1 MIDEIK
7 PQNETVEI
15 PPLSSFTPSPAKK
28 EFFSN
33 MWRNSVALILL
44 LMSAAL
50 TLFFLHNQNKTWQ
63 AFEAWAYLDI
73 TGFLQKHTFQSKG
86 GDVYIAPPPLPP
98 PPIPKLIGTLP
109 DAAQF
114 TAGSILVKDRTTG
127 EVLYKKNE
135 YERRPIASLSKLL
148 SALVLLEK
156 DIDWES
162 TTTVKV
168 EPDIAD
174 NHFLNGEVYV
184 LQDIWEA
191 ALVGSSNQAVL
202 SLVDAVYINRD
213 AFVARMNEKALELG
227 MRDSQFVEPTG
238 LNEKNISTASDVL
251 LLLDEA
257 LTQEKI
263 QQTLL
268 LKETTVSPVGKKKP
282 HHIWNT
288 NWILLNW
295 IPNKIADFRGGK
307 TGYITASGYNFTM
320 QIAEND
326 EKVIDVV
333 VLGASKHEDRFSE
346 ARDIAKSVF
355 GAFEWPSDEVT
366 STTISPLE

>member
-1 MIDEIK
+1 MIDEVK
-7 PQNETVEI
+7 PPPETVET
-15 PPLSSFTPSPAKK
+15 PPLAPFTPSLSKK

-33 MWRNSVALILL
+33 AWRNSVALILL
-44 LMSAAL
+44 IMSAAL
-50 TLFFLHNQNKTWQ
+50 TLFFLHNQNQTWQ
-63 AFEAWAYLDI
+63 AFQAWAHLDI
-73 TGFLQKHTFQSKG
+73 TGFLQKHTFSPKG
-86 GDVYIAPPPLPP
+86 GDVSVAPPPLPP

-127 EVLYKKNE
+127 EVLYQKNE
-135 YERRPIASLSKLL
+135 YERRPIASLSKLM

-156 DIDWES
+156 DIDWKS

-168 EPDIAD
+168 EQDAAD
-174 NHFLNGEVYV
+174 NHFLNGEVYI
-184 LQDIWEA
+184 LQDMWEA
-191 ALVGSSNQAVL
+191 ALVGSSNQAIL

-227 MRDSQFVEPTG
+227 MKDSQFIEPTG
-238 LNEKNISTASDVL
+238 LSEQNISTASDII

-257 LTQEKI
+257 LKQEKI
-263 QQTLL
+263 QETLL
-268 LKETTVSPVGKKKP
+268 LKETTLIPVGKKKP

-288 NWILLNW
+288 NWLLLNW
-295 IPNKIADFRGGK
+295 IPNKIVDFRGGK

-333 VLGASKHEDRFSE
+333 VLGAAKHEDRFSE
-346 ARDIAKSVF
+346 ARDIGKSVF
-355 GAFEWPSDEVT
+355 AAFRWPSDDIVSTTT
-366 STTISPLE
+366 STPE